1 MKILFTIARP
11 LFTPSATV
19 TRVTAHTTRIG
30 KNSDGTK
37 SKPKPGAS
45 ATCRNCSYRK
55 AFGSLPQTWLM
66 LKRVYI
72 PAQPMMAA

>member
-19 TRVTAHTTRIG
+19 IRVTAHTARIG
-30 KNSDGTK
+30 TNSDGTK
-37 SKPKPGAS
+37 SRPTPGAS
-45 ATCRNCSYRK
+45 ATCRKSCIRK
-55 AFGSLPQTWLM
+55 AFGSDPHAWLM

-72 PAQPMMAA
+72 PAQPMIAA